1 MELLML
7 IVGLLAA
14 AWFLGF
20 VRSISTIAD
29 TANTEVAA
37 YNAIHKISTIEK
49 LAALELDSDAI
60 TKAQAIVKA
69 AKDLKL

>member
-1 MELLML
+1 MEMLML
-7 IVGLLAA
+7 IVGLLLA

-20 VRSISTIAD
+20 VKSVRTIAD
-29 TANTEVAA
+29 TANTEVQS
-37 YNAIHKISTIEK
+37 YNTIHKITTIEK
-49 LAALELDSDAI
+49 LAALELDSDAV

>member
-1 MELLML
+1 MR
-7 IVGLLAA
+7 
-14 AWFLGF
+14 FT
-20 VRSISTIAD
+20 RSVQS
-29 TANTEVAA
+29 
-37 YNAIHKISTIEK
+37 KK